1 MSQRNALRQWFVVD
15 RLDVAVARLGVLA
28 CVLLLGLRLLTA
40 QVLLVIIPVA
50 AGVGC
55 LLYLAAQR
63 RPAVAFAYPTIPSRA
78 IRYLPAGVLAGLAG
92 LVVLLRLTGTRT
104 LPVYLLTGAIGSAVL
119 GQALFAPDDE
129 LAPGLVLT
137 QILVAAVVIRF
148 TVLFAT
154 PGFIGVDIWTHVP
167 DFVAGIVEAGSLSAI
182 AESKYIMA
190 PFYHAIGAAGALVF
204 GSARVGAY
212 LTVGLLVPLSALFV
226 YAAGSLVVPARWAL
240 VATALYAFA
249 DQFIR
254 WGLHLIPTSLGVVF
268 FLGAL
273 YALTA
278 LFVTDDLRAG
288 VLLAGFSLATVFT
301 HQVSTTIV
309 LVLLGAGSG
318 GVLASRLVGGATNR
332 MPARTAAAV
341 VGTFLVTLVT
351 TIVSWLNTPWYGED
365 PFFWQILDT
374 FAGTVTGDAGF
385 LNLAGG
391 GSGGAQAGGAAEV
404 AVPLWGLVPYVEW
417 FGFAVLLGAAIVGGL
432 AMVRSDTPTDLT
444 FTYLASAAAMFVIV
458 FGFSLFGVR
467 TIMPGRWIAFM
478 YAPFAIVAALG
489 LYHLSQ
495 HASRRVILVVF
506 VVVALGYPATMVVAE
521 KATLDSPAFDDE
533 HPRFSYTESE
543 IAAVE
548 SIAAVYPPEADGTS
562 IDSDHPYYTLLERYG
577 GYSGDRVPVT
587 ESGSDSSEPFVFRE
601 YQTTGPATFEDAAE
615 PSRTVRS
622 RTLASDHVCSADRN
636 HVYTNG
642 DVRLCTTASAGPG
655 AGA

>member
-1 MSQRNALRQWFVVD
+1 MSQQNAFRQWFVVD
-15 RLDVAVARLGVLA
+15 GLDVAIARLGVVA
-28 CVLLLGLRLLTA
+28 CLLLLGLRLLTS

-50 AGVGC
+50 TGIGC
-55 LLYLAAQR
+55 LLYLASHR
-63 RPAVAFAYPTIPSRA
+63 RRQGVVSEYPTLPPRT
-78 IRYLPAGVLAGLAG
+78 IRYLPAGVLVGLAG
-92 LVVLLRLTGTRT
+92 LVVLLRVTGTRT
-104 LPVYLLTGAIGSAVL
+104 LPIYLLTGAIGSAIL

-129 LAPGLVLT
+129 LAPGVVLA
-137 QILVAAVVIRF
+137 QVIVAAVVIRF
-148 TVLFAT
+148 SVLFAT
-154 PGFIGVDIWTHVP
+154 PGFIGVDVWTHVP

-190 PFYHAIGAAGALVF
+190 PFYHAIGAAGTLVF
-204 GSARVGAY
+204 GSARAGTY

-226 YAAGSLVVPARWAL
+226 YSAASLVVPVRWAL

-254 WGLHLIPTSLGVVF
+254 WGLHVIPTSLGVVF

-278 LFVTDDLRAG
+278 LLVTDDVRAG
-288 VLLAGFSLATVFT
+288 VLLAVFSLATVFT
-301 HQVSTTIV
+301 HQVSTAIV
-309 LVLLGAGSG
+309 LVLLGAGAGSVLVARLLSG
-318 GVLASRLVGGATNR
+318 GTNG
-332 MPARTAAAV
+332 MPTRTAAAV

-351 TIVSWLNTPWYGED
+351 TIVSWLYTPWYAED
-365 PFFWQILDT
+365 PFLWEILNT
-374 FAGTVTGDAGF
+374 LTGTVLVDAGF

-391 GSGGAQAGGAAEV
+391 GSAAQVGGAAE
-404 AVPLWGLVPYVEW
+404 AAGPLAGFIPYVEW

-432 AMVRSDTPTDLT
+432 AMVRSDVSADLT
-444 FTYLASAAAMFVIV
+444 FSYLASAAAMFVIV

-467 TIMPGRWIAFM
+467 TIMPGRWVAFM
-478 YAPFAIVAALG
+478 YAPFAIVAAVG

-495 HASRRVILVVF
+495 HASRRVILAVF

-548 SIAAVYPPEADGTS
+548 SIAAVYPPDAGETR
-562 IDSDHPYYTLLERYG
+562 IDSDHPYHTLLERYG
-577 GYSGDRVPVT
+577 GYRGDPVAVT

-601 YQTTGPATFEDAAE
+601 YQTSGPTTFEDTAD
-615 PSRTVRS
+615 PPNTVQS
-622 RTLASDHVCSADRN
+622 RTLAADHVCRAERN

-642 DVRLCTTASAGPG
+642 DVRLCTAATAGPG
-655 AGA
+655 AGT